1 MEGWWPTSDEHH
13 SKKVYRKRLS
23 KWGLEK
29 KIKGTEMRA
38 VVRKIVE
45 RGAIGKVSLFT
56 VRDKRV
62 DSWHIEDYFRRSG
75 KSIHDI
81 MSSEDSDLA
90 IPQHIRCTTPD
101 PSDWR
106 GAIFAEFIQRHAE
119 DIEAYKRRSSG
130 NGSSTAEPQSEDD
143 TSPKATA
150 SN

>member
-1 MEGWWPTSDEHH
+1 
-13 SKKVYRKRLS
+13 VYRKRLS

-45 RGAIGKVSLFT
+45 RGANGKVSLFT
-56 VRDKRV
+56 VRDTTV
-62 DSWHIEDYFRRSG
+62 YGWHIEAYLRRSG

-101 PSDWR
+101 PSLF
-106 GAIFAEFIQRHAE
+106 GGSFAEFIQRHAE

-143 TSPKATA
+143 TSSKATA
-150 SN
+150 SNGDSPDCGSQVLS